1 MSENNAVGSAAHTD
15 LSITVSTL
23 ESETIK
29 DDEDEDLLAEALVVV
44 VVVSSSSSSSSSS
57 VVSSFRL
64 EICRNEALSFL
75 ALPAT
80 GSEYD
85 MKRFSS
91 TRSH

>member
-1 MSENNAVGSAAHTD
+1 MSENNAVGSAAQTD

-44 VVVSSSSSSSSSS
+44 VVVSSSSSSSSS